1 METSTKNNKPSFS
14 SALKEIL
21 KIGVPAIISMMS
33 ALFIEVV
40 NTAFVGHIGNEAMMA
55 GVGMANMF
63 VNILCLSVM
72 MGINAVLNTLVSQ
85 SFGLGNYKMCGVYL
99 NRARIVNTIIYV
111 PLCIILL
118 KSEPLFNLMGFQ
130 PEASGYA

>member
-14 SALKEIL
+14 AALKEIL

-72 MGINAVLNTLVSQ
+72 MGINAVLNTLVS
-85 SFGLGNYKMCGVYL
+85 
-99 NRARIVNTIIYV
+99 
-111 PLCIILL
+111 
-118 KSEPLFNLMGFQ
+118 
-130 PEASGYA
+130 